1 MAMSKKARGDAP
13 VDVEVL
19 LPWYAAGTL
28 SARDAR
34 RVDKAL
40 AQDPNLA
47 MQYAAIR
54 EEQAETILLNESL
67 GVPSLRAMQKLFS
80 AIDAE
85 ALRSKPAPL
94 RFSTRVAG
102 YLAGLS
108 PRTLT
113 TVAAVGALVLMLQGG
128 VVGVV
133 LMNHGYNSVQTA
145 SLQPIGG
152 GDASPSFARSS
163 GPDPIARALIK
174 FKPEARMSDIT
185 GLLDSYQAS
194 IIDSTSG
201 GVVQLRF
208 SKPMSKAEISGVV
221 DRLKSERIVGLAVA
235 AQ

>member
-145 SLQPIGG
+145 SLQPGG

-194 IIDSTSG
+194 IIDSTSS

-221 DRLKSERIVGLAVA
+221 DRLQSEPIVGLAVA